1 MIKST
6 VKYLY
11 DVCTGGVSK
20 KVLKSIVTRYPQVD
34 PFVRNIQ
41 TKLFDWY
48 LVKPRVVQFRASS
61 DPKTLFV
68 DVSFFVL
75 EDHKTGI
82 QRVTRSILMELL
94 KNPPPGFTV
103 QAVYVDRHV
112 GFKPAIVQQ
121 TSASD
126 LSVTR
131 NSDPSPIQITAGDVF
146 FGLDFAC
153 VTTLKEQAYLA
164 KLKEAGVKVYFV
176 IYDLLPIQFPQYFP
190 PSHKGFHERWL
201 RTLVKFDGV
210 LCISKTIADDYRNW
224 LKDNR
229 ISTTSDFDIAYFHLG
244 ADLNNSAPTKGM
256 PADAPNI
263 LAKLATRPSFLMVGT
278 LEPRKGYRHIVDA
291 FSRLWLGGSD
301 VNLVLVGKVGWN
313 IDVLVRTLKSHQ
325 ELGKRLIWLQGVSDE
340 YLECIY
346 AGSTALIAASEGEG
360 FGLPIIEAAQHGL
373 PVILR
378 DIPVFR
384 EVAGEAGFYFPGNS
398 SEDTA
403 ECLKAWLQL
412 YQAGTHPKSS
422 SLSYQSWEQSVQ
434 QIRTAVALPQ

>member
-11 DVCTGGVSK
+11 DVCTGGFGRKS
-20 KVLKSIVTRYPQVD
+20 LKMFIQRYPNVEPFIRNMQV
-34 PFVRNIQ
+34 R
-41 TKLFDWY
+41 LFDWY
-48 LVKPRVVQFRASS
+48 LVKPRIVQFRESPT
-61 DPKTLFV
+61 PKTLFV

-112 GFKPAIVQQ
+112 GFKPATVTQH
-121 TSASD
+121 SASD

-131 NSDPSPIQITAGDVF
+131 NSDANPIHVAPGDVF

-153 VTTLKEQAYLA
+153 VTTLKEQAFLT
-164 KLKEAGVKVYFV
+164 KLKQAGVKVYFV
-176 IYDLLPIQFPQYFP
+176 IYDLLPIQFPQHFP

-229 ISTTSDFDIAYFHLG
+229 ISTAAEFDIDYFHLG
-244 ADLNNSAPTKGM
+244 ADLNNSAPSKGM
-256 PADAPNI
+256 PADASVT

-291 FSRLWLGGSD
+291 FSKLWLGGSD
-301 VNLVLVGKVGWN
+301 VSLVIVGKVGWN
-313 IDVLVRTLKSHQ
+313 IDALVRTLKSHQ

-340 YLECIY
+340 YLERIY
-346 AGSTALIAASEGEG
+346 ADSTVLIAASEGEG

-384 EVAGEAGFYFPGNS
+384 EVAGEAGFYFPGNKP
-398 SEDTA
+398 EDTA
-403 ECLKAWLQL
+403 ECLKTWLQL
-412 YQAGTHPKSS
+412 YQAGNHPKST

-434 QIRTAVALPQ
+434 QIRTALSLPQ

>member
-1 MIKST
+1 
-6 VKYLY
+6 
-11 DVCTGGVSK
+11 
-20 KVLKSIVTRYPQVD
+20 
-34 PFVRNIQ
+34 
-41 TKLFDWY
+41 
-48 LVKPRVVQFRASS
+48 
-61 DPKTLFV
+61 
-68 DVSFFVL
+68 
-75 EDHKTGI
+75 
-82 QRVTRSILMELL
+82 
-94 KNPPPGFTV
+94 
-103 QAVYVDRHV
+103 
-112 GFKPAIVQQ
+112 
-121 TSASD
+121 
-126 LSVTR
+126 
-131 NSDPSPIQITAGDVF
+131 
-146 FGLDFAC
+146 
-153 VTTLKEQAYLA
+153 
-164 KLKEAGVKVYFV
+164 
-176 IYDLLPIQFPQYFP
+176 
-190 PSHKGFHERWL
+190 L

-224 LKDNR
+224 LKDSR
-229 ISTTSDFDIAYFHLG
+229 ISTASDFDIAYFHLG

-256 PADAPNI
+256 PADAPNT

-301 VNLVLVGKVGWN
+301 VNLVIVGKVGWN

-434 QIRTAVALPQ
+434 QIRTALALPQ

>member
-48 LVKPRVVQFRASS
+48 LVKPRIVQFRPNP
-61 DPKTLFV
+61 DTKILFV

-94 KNPPPGFTV
+94 KNPPKGFTV

-112 GFKPAIVQQ
+112 GFKPARVVQ

-131 NSDPSPIQITAGDVF
+131 DPDAQPLQIASGDVF

-153 VTTLKEQAYLA
+153 VTTLKEHAYLS
-164 KLKEAGVKVYFV
+164 KLKDAGVKVYFV
-176 IYDLLPIQFPQYFP
+176 IYDLLPLQFPQYFP

-201 RTLVKFDGV
+201 RVLAKYDGV

-224 LKDNR
+224 LRDSS
-229 ISTTSDFDIAYFHLG
+229 ISVASGFDIAYFHLG
-244 ADLNNSAPTKGM
+244 ADLNNSAPTIGM
-256 PADAPNI
+256 PADAPQT
-263 LAKLATRPSFLMVGT
+263 LAKLAARPSFLMVGT

-291 FSRLWLGGSD
+291 FSRLWLGGED
-301 VNLVLVGKVGWN
+301 VNLVIVGKVGWN
-313 IDVLVRTLKSHQ
+313 IEGLVRALQSHQ

-340 YLECIY
+340 YLERIY
-346 AGSTALIAASEGEG
+346 AGCTALIAASEGEG

-373 PVILR
+373 PVVLR

-384 EVAGEAGFYFPGNS
+384 EVAGEAGFYFPAHS
-398 SEDTA
+398 AEDTA
-403 ECLKAWLQL
+403 QCLKNWLAL
-412 YQAGTHPKSS
+412 YQAGTHPNSQG
-422 SLSYQSWEQSVQ
+422 LAYQSWEQSVQ
-434 QIRTAVALPQ
+434 QIRSVLALP

>member
-131 NSDPSPIQITAGDVF
+131 NPESSPIQITAGDVF

-153 VTTLKEQAYLA
+153 VTTLKEQ
-164 KLKEAGVKVYFV
+164 
-176 IYDLLPIQFPQYFP
+176 
-190 PSHKGFHERWL
+190 
-201 RTLVKFDGV
+201 T
-210 LCISKTIADDYRNW
+210 
-224 LKDNR
+224 
-229 ISTTSDFDIAYFHLG
+229 
-244 ADLNNSAPTKGM
+244 
-256 PADAPNI
+256 
-263 LAKLATRPSFLMVGT
+263 
-278 LEPRKGYRHIVDA
+278 
-291 FSRLWLGGSD
+291 
-301 VNLVLVGKVGWN
+301 
-313 IDVLVRTLKSHQ
+313 
-325 ELGKRLIWLQGVSDE
+325 IWL
-340 YLECIY
+340 
-346 AGSTALIAASEGEG
+346 
-360 FGLPIIEAAQHGL
+360 
-373 PVILR
+373 
-378 DIPVFR
+378 
-384 EVAGEAGFYFPGNS
+384 N
-398 SEDTA
+398 
-403 ECLKAWLQL
+403 
-412 YQAGTHPKSS
+412 
-422 SLSYQSWEQSVQ
+422 
-434 QIRTAVALPQ
+434 